1 MYHNYN
7 TLGCWVAR
15 LINQASDGPSII
27 LIDWKKNSGLLAWTY
42 DTQNFFIFVKLYKN
56 KKDKLKGFLQRIL
69 QEIMK
74 K

>member
-1 MYHNYN
+1 MKIKQ
-7 TLGCWVAR
+7 W
-15 LINQASDGPSII
+15 
-27 LIDWKKNSGLLAWTY
+27 LLTWTY
-42 DTQNFFIFVKLYKN
+42 STQNFFIFVKLYKN